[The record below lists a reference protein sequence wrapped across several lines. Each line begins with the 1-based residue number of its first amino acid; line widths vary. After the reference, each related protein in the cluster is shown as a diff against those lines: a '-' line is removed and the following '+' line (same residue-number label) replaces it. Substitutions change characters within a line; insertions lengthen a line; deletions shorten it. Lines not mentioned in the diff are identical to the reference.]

1 MKKLTVALLLMIVS
15 MTAVAEQYLVYYLYS
30 NVRVVLST
38 TIECD
43 YGRKSKR
50 AVVQRMDGDY
60 ISGCWYL
67 DPTKS
72 DSLIGDQMVHIKW
85 EDRDFTEIPLT
96 LFEHNKTG
104 L

>member
-1 MKKLTVALLLMIVS
+1 MKRLTVALLLMITS
-15 MTAVAEQYLVYYLYS
+15 MTVVAEQYLVYYLYS
-30 NVRVVLST
+30 NVRIVLST

-50 AVVQRMDGDY
+50 AVAQRMDGDY

-67 DPTKS
+67 DTDKS
-72 DSLIGDQMVHIKW
+72 ESLIGDQMVHIKW
-85 EDRDFTEIPLT
+85 DDGDFTELS
-96 LFEHNKTG
+96 LKWFEFNKTG

>member
-38 TIECD
+38 TIDCN
-43 YGRKSKR
+43 YGRNSKR
-50 AVVQRMDGDY
+50 AVAQRMDGDY
-60 ISGCWYL
+60 IPGCWYL

-72 DSLIGDQMVHIKW
+72 KLLIGEQIVHIKW
-85 EDRDFTEIPLT
+85 EDGDFTEIPLT

>member
-1 MKKLTVALLLMIVS
+1 

-30 NVRVVLST
+30 NVRIVLST

-50 AVVQRMDGDY
+50 AVAQRMDGDY

-67 DPTKS
+67 DTDKS
-72 DSLIGDQMVHIKW
+72 ESLIGDQMVHIKW
-85 EDRDFTEIPLT
+85 EDGDFTELS
-96 LFEHNKTG
+96 LKWFEFNKTG

>member
-1 MKKLTVALLLMIVS
+1 MKKLTVALLLMITS
-15 MTAVAEQYLVYYLYS
+15 MTVVAEQYLVYYLYS
-30 NVRVVLST
+30 NVRIVLST

-50 AVVQRMDGDY
+50 AVAQRMDGDY

-67 DPTKS
+67 DTDKS
-72 DSLIGDQMVHIKW
+72 ESLIGEQMVHIKW
-85 EDRDFTEIPLT
+85 DDGDFTELS
-96 LFEHNKTG
+96 LKWFEFNKTG

>member
-1 MKKLTVALLLMIVS
+1 

-30 NVRVVLST
+30 NVRIVLST

-50 AVVQRMDGDY
+50 AVAQRMDGDY
-60 ISGCWYL
+60 IPGCWYL
-67 DPTKS
+67 DPDKS
-72 DSLIGDQMVHIKW
+72 ESLIGEQMVHIKW
-85 EDRDFTEIPLT
+85 DDGDFTELS
-96 LFEHNKTG
+96 LKWFEFNKTG

>member
-1 MKKLTVALLLMIVS
+1 MKKLTVALLLMITS

-30 NVRVVLST
+30 NVRIVLST

-50 AVVQRMDGDY
+50 AVAQRMDGDY
-60 ISGCWYL
+60 IPGCWYL

-72 DSLIGDQMVHIKW
+72 ESLIGEQIVHIKW
-85 EDRDFTEIPLT
+85 DDGDFTELS
-96 LFEHNKTG
+96 LKWFEFNKTG